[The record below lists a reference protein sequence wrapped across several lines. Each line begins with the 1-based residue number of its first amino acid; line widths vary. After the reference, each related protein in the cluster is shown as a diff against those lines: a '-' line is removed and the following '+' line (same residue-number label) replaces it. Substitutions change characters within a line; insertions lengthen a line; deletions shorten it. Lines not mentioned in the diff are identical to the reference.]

1 VSDAGD
7 THAPPTA
14 AVDPHA
20 FPPKPPIW
28 RGADQGRVC
37 ARRVVL
43 GGTAALVLFG
53 LLGIRS
59 FSWIEENF
67 LTTSPQRVVLRVMR
81 MEGTD
86 PGDQRSLT
94 TFRYIVALPDRT
106 ETRLVSERMYRLG
119 TRLEANTSRSRITGR
134 VLVAGP
140 YIVLAE

>member
-28 RGADQGRVC
+28 RGADQSRVC

-59 FSWIEENF
+59 FSWI
-67 LTTSPQRVVLRVMR
+67 MR
-81 MEGTD
+81 SEID
-86 PGDQRSLT
+86 EPGIPSGVA
-94 TFRYIVALPDRT
+94 IVGSDDATGESFMLYFDERG
-106 ETRLVSERMYRLG
+106 VSRKYDG
-119 TRLEANTSRSRITGR
+119 DNSR
-134 VLVAGP
+134 
-140 YIVLAE
+140 